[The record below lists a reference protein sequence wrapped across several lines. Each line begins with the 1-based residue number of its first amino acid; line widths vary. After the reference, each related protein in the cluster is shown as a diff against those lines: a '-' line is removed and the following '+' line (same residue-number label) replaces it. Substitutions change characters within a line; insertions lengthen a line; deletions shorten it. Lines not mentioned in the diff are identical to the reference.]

1 MNNSN
6 RDDMGKWKG
15 VKTGSLSDLPGMRL
29 LNEAAKSRF
38 TGAVRLERDDETVTI
53 YFEKGTPTGVDS
65 NAPRHEYATM
75 LLDADKIDKRTADA
89 YRAAMDRG
97 SDNPISGLRQA
108 GIEDKKTLALLIV
121 WRGGTILGEI
131 CEWERGTYSQ
141 NPGTSVPPKIARC
154 RMRALH
160 KPKVNWRDINLDE
173 KQMEYLKRNLSRYVL
188 PSPFA
193 AQVVSSLGLSD
204 KEARYVEHVL
214 GKPMQLKEAM
224 TISTLFRSLTRKVL
238 FQLLD
243 RGALELHETNPDGS
257 TPIPLEELE
266 PYCRLLEQDNDFNV
280 LSIHATS
287 TQKEIEERYKDRL
300 SQFEAARYSG
310 ARPEHLQTLEQ
321 IRQRLERAW
330 EIMKDPGKRR
340 EYRNTIYGDQQ
351 LATFFDLQ
359 LQKADFSFR
368 MRKNYNDAM
377 MHADS
382 ALELNPQSGEAR
394 LILAGAL
401 TGLGRTLDAR
411 KQLAQ
416 IKFVQKHLSAELQEL
431 RLRLG

>member
-6 RDDMGKWKG
+6 PDDMGKWNG
-15 VKTGSLSDLPGMRL
+15 VKTGSLSDLSGTRL
-29 LNEAAKSRF
+29 LDEAAKSRF
-38 TGAVRLERDDETVTI
+38 TGAVRLELDGEMVTI

-75 LLDADKIDKRTADA
+75 LLDANKIDKRTADA
-89 YRAAMDRG
+89 YRAAMDSG

-108 GIEDKKTLALLIV
+108 GIEDNKTLAMLVV

-131 CEWERGTYSQ
+131 CEWQSGTYSQ
-141 NPGTSVPPKIARC
+141 SPGTSVPPNIARC

-160 KPKVNWRDINLDE
+160 KTRVSWRDVNLDE
-173 KQMEYLKRNLSRYVL
+173 KQMEYLKRNLSRYV
-188 PSPFA
+188 SATPFA
-193 AQVVSSLGLSD
+193 AQVVSSLGFGD
-204 KEARYVEHVL
+204 KEARYVEHL
-214 GKPMQLKEAM
+214 IEKPMQLKEAM

-257 TPIPLEELE
+257 APIPLDGLE
-266 PYCRLLEQDNDFNV
+266 PFCRLFEQDNNFNV
-280 LSIHATS
+280 LTIHATS
-287 TQKEIEERYKDRL
+287 TQEEIEARHKNRL
-300 SQFEAARYSG
+300 SQFAAARYTR

-330 EIMKDPGKRR
+330 KIMKDPDKRR
-340 EYRNTIYGDQQ
+340 EYRNTIYGDHQ
-351 LATFFDLQ
+351 LGTFFDLQ

-368 MRKNYNDAM
+368 MRRDYKDAM
-377 MHADS
+377 VHAES

-394 LILAGAL
+394 FLLAGAL
-401 TGLGRTLDAR
+401 AGLGRTSDAR
-411 KQLAQ
+411 KHLAQ
-416 IKFVQKHLSAELQEL
+416 IKSVPKNLSAELQEL